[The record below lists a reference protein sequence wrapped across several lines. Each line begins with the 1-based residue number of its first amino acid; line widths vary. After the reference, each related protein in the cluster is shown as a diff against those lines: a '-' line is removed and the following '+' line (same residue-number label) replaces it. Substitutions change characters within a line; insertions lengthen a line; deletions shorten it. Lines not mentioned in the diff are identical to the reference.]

1 MITQKLSHASAEVN
15 MTITE
20 SDNHRPNPFERLQRW
35 LRGESR
41 PAVSIELE
49 ALAPLSPFHLLLN
62 AGGIVMQVGPS
73 LQQLLQSNPAGQ
85 SWDQLLQQWE
95 DEEDV
100 PEAALGPLDELR
112 GLGLRLMLSDLPEL
126 ELSGQLILLHRHQ
139 PKRWLLDLRP
149 VLDNLDDLATA
160 GLSLQDLSLLDPLRT
175 GMVTRLMEEGLREE
189 LLQALREQSSGDS

>member
-20 SDNHRPNPFERLQRW
+20 SNNRRPNPLERLQRW

-41 PAVSIELE
+41 PVLSVELE
-49 ALAPLSPFHLLLN
+49 ALAPLCPFHLLLN
-62 AGGIVMQVGPS
+62 AGGIVLQVGPS
-73 LQQLLQSNPAGQ
+73 LQQLLESNPTGH

-100 PEAALGPLDELR
+100 CEAPLGPLDELR

-126 ELSGQLILLHRHQ
+126 ELSGQLILLHRHE

-149 VLDNLDDLATA
+149 VLDNLDDLATT

-189 LLQALREQSSGDS
+189 LLQALHEQSSGDS